1 MPTYRAPVNDWL
13 FLLHDLLHVEDRA
26 SLPGFAEL
34 TPDTTTPVLE
44 AAARFHEEVLH
55 PINQASD
62 AEGARMQ
69 GGSVLTP
76 AGYPGAWQQYRAAGW
91 HRLSLL
97 QELGGAGLPP
107 VTSVFV
113 RLDLMSA

>member
-44 AAARFHEEVLH
+44 AAARFHEEVQILWS
-55 PINQASD
+55 PSVNRIKRAVASGHV
-62 AEGARMQ
+62 ASPAVHRTCRV
-69 GGSVLTP
+69 SVAP
-76 AGYPGAWQQYRAAGW
+76 FPR
-91 HRLSLL
+91 
-97 QELGGAGLPP
+97 
-107 VTSVFV
+107 
-113 RLDLMSA
+113 